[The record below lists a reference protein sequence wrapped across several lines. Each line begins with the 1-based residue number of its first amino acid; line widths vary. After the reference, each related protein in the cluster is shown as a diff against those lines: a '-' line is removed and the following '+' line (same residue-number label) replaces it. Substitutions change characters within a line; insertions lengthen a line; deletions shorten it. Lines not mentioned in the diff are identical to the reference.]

1 MTHTNSNCIKQLV
14 LGVVAALLMSV
25 AFSTGPS
32 ATDSENNPTDT
43 PATEMSGEQAVEAM
57 YGFFEK
63 FETLFLVKNY
73 IEFYGGWEWKGI
85 DRLPRDFLEYLAE
98 QGDPSAQANLGKQLY
113 PGPWK
118 DPCLGL
124 YWLTQ
129 AARGGHV
136 GAIQWVSFGNYV
148 GFTHET
154 REDATRYAFLWAMQ
168 WGRVFNYDQNAFF
181 QDMAA
186 DTFEISEANKDEYI
200 TLFHSLERSVLPST
214 PKESCAITVEATAEE

>member
-1 MTHTNSNCIKQLV
+1 MILTSQIIKQLNFSIFS
-14 LGVVAALLMSV
+14 ALLVLTASI
-25 AFSTGPS
+25 TKPS
-32 ATDSENNPTDT
+32 AAESDKKPSDQPVI
-43 PATEMSGEQAVEAM
+43 EMSEEQAVEAM
-57 YGFFEK
+57 YGFLEK
-63 FETLFLVKNY
+63 FEKLFLNKNY
-73 IEFYGGWEWKGI
+73 VDFYAGWQWNGI
-85 DRLPRDFLEYLAE
+85 DGLPRQLLEYLAE

-113 PGPWK
+113 PGPWD

-136 GAIQWVSFGNYV
+136 GAINWVAFGNYI

-154 REDATRYAFLWAMQ
+154 REDATKYAFLWAMQ

-186 DTFEISEANKDEYI
+186 DTFEVSEAKKDEYI
-200 TLFHSLERSVLPST
+200 TLFHSLERSKLPSP
-214 PKESCAITVEATAEE
+214 PKESCEIRDEGAAEE